1 LPLAVTNP
9 LQGFTAGSVTVYRA
23 DLQTTPAARAKDL
36 KTADDLVDRANKLQ
50 QSGATSSDVPMLP
63 ERVSPP
69 PRRLLLDA
77 NLLGTRATR

>member
-1 LPLAVTNP
+1 
-9 LQGFTAGSVTVYRA
+9 
-23 DLQTTPAARAKDL
+23 
-36 KTADDLVDRANKLQ
+36 VDHANKLQ

-77 NLLGTRATR
+77 NLLGTRATRWSHLKICCGRRTARYLT